1 MGIIRQG
8 ANWLPLFILT
18 LRFATM
24 GSIYKKLFIPLFR
37 AFLESSLAIAALP
50 VLLPVLLPI
59 ATLLGSV
66 HEAAAQVTAN
76 ESANTATQIDVVDG
90 STINISGGQRS
101 NDGSN
106 LFHGFDSFNIGSGQ
120 TASFITPADLENVIS
135 HISGGQSNIDGL
147 LQVLGSE
154 ANLYLINPSGI
165 FFGPNTQLNLPGSF
179 TAATA
184 TDIGFGDQ
192 WLNLL
197 TLAEQPIDYGALRGS
212 PTAFDFATASPIV
225 NLGNLSVGS
234 ARSLSL
240 FGGNVINTG
249 TLSAPA
255 GNITI
260 TAVSQSNLLRL
271 SQPNTILSLEV
282 SPNAPSDL
290 TAVSLSELLTGTG
303 LPEIDKLQVN
313 ADGTVSLLSTVLPG
327 GTGNAIVSGQVSA
340 EGDRGGDINIFG
352 TQQVALLDANLSA
365 NGRSGGGALRLGGD
379 YQGRNTAP
387 TAQRTY
393 IDRLTTLTADT
404 LNQGNGGQVYVWSE
418 TATQFYGHI
427 STQGGALAGDGGFV
441 ELSSK
446 LGLTYEGTV
455 NLEAPQGALGTLL
468 FDPDRIIIRNGARP
482 GGPVPPGLPTVL
494 LNDAPINFVVYEE
507 TLEGFASVTLQALL
521 DITIEPLTNDGVL
534 TFMPGGN
541 IRFDVDANNTGTG
554 TFRMDANDT
563 IQAPNGSIRITRG
576 NMADT
581 APAVFEIGTLDT
593 TNGGAGGGNIT
604 LENLDQTGELDIRGL
619 IAGTG
624 DITLV
629 GSSIDFNGG
638 PNTVSGNLLT
648 MRPPRANANIFLGD
662 GPNTPGQLR
671 LSTTDIAALSNTIN
685 QLSIGRSDSTAEI
698 SMGADIADGTGNGFR
713 SPTTLRGNAATPAS
727 STLIGTNADTTW
739 TITGQNRGTLSNFAQ
754 ISFEDIANLRTG
766 TGNDTIAFSNAAAEI
781 ATSILDAGGDLTFTG
796 DTLNL
801 PNTIEGTGRL
811 VIQPSSAGRAIEVGG
826 AGTTPGI
833 AAITTADFN
842 GIQDTFTSV
851 EIGSNSSGTLTL
863 TQALLSDNALILRSG
878 EDIVTTAG
886 ALSVLNPGND
896 LSLIAGGAINAGAIA
911 TGGGGVILNAPNS
924 ITALYVDARENPA
937 NPMSAGGNIDIDTAG
952 LLRVT
957 GLVPPGAPDLFSIAT
972 GLDGAVPAS
981 IAIAHG
987 GNATAF
993 SIGDASVN
1001 GTAGQITNQT
1011 TTLPNQN
1018 ILGDRTEG
1026 NIQITTNY
1034 VPPTPPAPP
1043 MTPPTTPQTAL
1054 ENQPFIAP
1062 VLDEKDSLSVVLS
1075 GDNEAE
1081 AARIFRRL
1089 ETVAGS
1095 QFGEY
1100 LALGRQ
1106 NRPIATLS
1114 QAKDTLKAAEDNLDI
1129 RPGMVYVF
1137 FVADAIEDSGPKSA
1151 SSSDSSSDSLS
1162 EQPQLGRP
1170 SIAQTAAIPESR
1182 PDDQLAVMLITAE
1195 GNTVIRPVWGI
1206 TREQVEAQARE
1217 LRYQA
1222 TSQFSRPSEYLP
1234 PAQQLYDWILQP
1246 IQSEL
1251 EQRDISSLSFI
1262 LDDGLR
1268 TFPIAALHD
1277 GEQFLLEHYSIG
1289 LMPSFSLTELAP
1301 EYSSGSTLHQ
1311 SEVLAMGASQFTNQ
1325 PPLPAV
1331 EAELDLIAGDLWAG
1345 EAFLNEAFTLANL
1358 TSEITQ
1364 ERYGIVHL
1372 ATHAVFEPGDYDSS
1386 YIQLWNEQ
1394 ITLPE
1399 LDRLNLS
1406 ESTIDLIILS
1416 ACNTAVGDRTS
1427 EYGFAG
1433 FAVNAGSQ
1441 SALASLW
1448 PVSDEGTLSFMTQ
1461 FYEQYATTNTRAEA
1475 LRRAQTA
1482 LLSGNII
1489 IENGTVIGPEGDAI
1503 AHIPELAESGSW
1515 DFSHPFYWSAFT
1527 MIGNPW

>member
-1 MGIIRQG
+1 
-8 ANWLPLFILT
+8 
-18 LRFATM
+18 M
-24 GSIYKKLFIPLFR
+24 GSIYKKLFTPLLR
-37 AFLESSLAIAALP
+37 AFLESGLAIVALP
-50 VLLPVLLPI
+50 VLLPV
-59 ATLLGSV
+59 ATLIGGV
-66 HEAAAQVTAN
+66 QEAVAQVTAN
-76 ESANTATQIDVVDG
+76 EAANTATQVDIVD
-90 STINISGGQRS
+90 SNTINISGGQRS

-106 LFHGFDSFNIGSGQ
+106 LFHGFDSFNVESGQ

-147 LQVLGSE
+147 LQVLGSD

-165 FFGPNTQLNLPGSF
+165 LFGPNTQLNLPGNF

-184 TDIGFGDQ
+184 TDIGFGEQ
-192 WLNLL
+192 WLDLLNL
-197 TLAEQPIDYGALRGS
+197 TEQPVNYGTLVGS
-212 PTAFDFATASPIV
+212 PTAFNFATASPIV
-225 NLGNLSVGS
+225 NLGNLSVS
-234 ARSLSL
+234 SERSLAL
-240 FGGNVINTG
+240 FGGNVISTG
-249 TLSAPA
+249 KLSAPE

-260 TAVSQSNLLRL
+260 TAVSQGNLLRL
-271 SQPNTILSLEV
+271 GQPNTILSLEV
-282 SPNAPSDL
+282 SPNAQSDL
-290 TAVSLSELLTGTG
+290 TSTSLSELLTGSG

-313 ADGTVSLLSTVLPG
+313 ADGTVSLLSTVLPS
-327 GTGNAIVSGQVSA
+327 GTGNAIVSGQASTQSN
-340 EGDRGGDINIFG
+340 RGGEINIFG

-365 NGRSGGGALRLGGD
+365 SGRDGGGTLRLGGD
-379 YQGRNTAP
+379 YQGSATAP
-387 TAQRTY
+387 TAQHTY
-393 IDRLTTLTADT
+393 IDARSILAADA
-404 LNQGNGGQVYVWSE
+404 LEQGNGGQVYIWSE
-418 TATQFYGHI
+418 TSTQFYGHI
-427 STQGGALAGDGGFV
+427 STQGGARAGDGGFI

-446 LGLTYEGTV
+446 LGLTYEGS
-455 NLEAPQGALGTLL
+455 LSQEAPQGNPGTVL
-468 FDPDRIIIRNGARP
+468 FDPRNIIIRDGA
-482 GGPVPPGLPTVL
+482 GTGTNDAELPTIL
-494 LNDAPINFVVYEE
+494 GSTPPTTGDFIVYEN
-507 TLEGFASVTLQALL
+507 TLENLTSDIVLQALL
-521 DITIEPLTNDGVL
+521 SIIIEDLADDALTL
-534 TFMPGGN
+534 MPGVN
-541 IRFDVDANNTGTG
+541 IRFDADANVNGTG
-554 TFRMDANDT
+554 TFRMNIGDT
-563 IQAPNGSIRITRG
+563 IQAPNGGIRITRG
-576 NMADT
+576 AVADT
-581 APAVFEIGTLDT
+581 MPAVFEIGTLDT
-593 TNGGAGGGNIT
+593 TDGGTGGGNII
-604 LENLDQTGELDIRGL
+604 LENLDQTGELDIQGL

-629 GSSIDFNGG
+629 GSTIDLNGG

-648 MRPPRANANIFLGD
+648 MRPPRANADIFLGN
-662 GPNTPGQLR
+662 GPTTLGQLR

-685 QLSIGRSDSTAEI
+685 QISIGRSDSTAEI
-698 SMGADIADGTGNGFR
+698 SIGADIADATGNGFR
-713 SPTTLRGNAATPAS
+713 SPTTLRGNTTTPAS
-727 STLIGTNADTTW
+727 STLIGANTDTTW
-739 TITGQNRGTLSNFAQ
+739 TITGQNRGILSGFAQ
-754 ISFEDIANLRTG
+754 INFENVANLETG
-766 TGNDTIAFSNAAAEI
+766 TGNDIIVFSNAAAEI

-801 PNTIEGTGRL
+801 PNTTEGTGRL
-811 VIQPSSAGRAIEVGG
+811 VIQPTSAGRAIEVGG
-826 AGTTPGI
+826 AGTTPGV
-833 AAITTADFN
+833 AAISAADFN
-842 GIQDTFTSV
+842 GIQNTFTAV
-851 EIGSNSSGTLTL
+851 EIGNNASGTLTL
-863 TQALLSDNALILRSG
+863 TQALLSDNTLILRSG

-911 TGGGGVILNAPNS
+911 TGGGGVTLNAPDS
-924 ITALYVDARENPA
+924 ITALYIEARETPA

-981 IAIAHG
+981 IAITHG
-987 GNATAF
+987 GDATAF
-993 SIGDASVN
+993 SIGNASVN
-1001 GTAGQITNQT
+1001 GTAGEITNQT
-1011 TTLPNQN
+1011 TTLPNQDIFGN
-1018 ILGDRTEG
+1018 RTEG
-1026 NIQITTNY
+1026 NIQITTNF
-1034 VPPTPPAPP
+1034 VPPTPA
-1043 MTPPTTPQTAL
+1043 TPQTTPQTAP

-1062 VLDEKDSLSVVLS
+1062 ILDEKDSLSVVLS

-1106 NRPIATLS
+1106 NKPIATLS

-1137 FVADAIEDSGPKSA
+1137 FVADAAEDSGTKSA
-1151 SSSDSSSDSLS
+1151 SSS
-1162 EQPQLGRP
+1162 EQPQLGHQ
-1170 SIAQTAAIPESR
+1170 STAQTAAIPESR
-1182 PDDQLAVMLITAE
+1182 ADDQLAVMLITAE
-1195 GNTVIRPVWGI
+1195 GNTVIKPVWGI

-1234 PAQQLYDWILQP
+1234 PAQQLHNWIIQP

-1251 EQRDISSLSFI
+1251 EQRGISSLSFI

-1277 GEQFLLEHYSIG
+1277 GERFLLENYSIG

-1301 EYSSGSTLHQ
+1301 EYGSGSALHQ

-1331 EAELDLIAGDLWAG
+1331 EAELDIIAGDLWTG

-1399 LDRLNLS
+1399 LDKLNLS

-1416 ACNTAVGDRTS
+1416 ACSTAVGDRTS

-1448 PVSDEGTLSFMTQ
+1448 PVSDEGTLGFMTQ
-1461 FYEQYATTNTRAEA
+1461 FYEQYANANTRAEA
-1475 LRRAQTA
+1475 LRRAQINM
-1482 LLSGNII
+1482 LSGNII
-1489 IENGTVIGPEGDAI
+1489 IENGTVTGPEGDAI